1 MVTLLMGKTGDKPNA
16 ITTVMNQLAKH
27 LKIKYNVKYISSSVY
42 KMWLTKYNDDIV
54 HSLYVLATPLFKNK
68 AKRITTIYDMVPLAY
83 PNISGT
89 NAIAKLQ
96 YKLAY
101 KNLKKADS
109 IVSISN
115 FTKNELIRFLGLE
128 EDKIK
133 TIYLGVDHD
142 LFKPINRDEALESLG
157 LNPDYR
163 YISYVSNTAF
173 TKNPYLLNKI
183 EKVLPDDVRIIKT
196 GYKGPLDGPKV
207 INLGYLKDNEI
218 PLVYNASLA
227 FIHPSI
233 YEGFGLVILEACACG
248 TPIVA
253 YKNSTQTEITSNGL
267 VDTEEDFI
275 ERTLRLIDSPQK
287 SQQEIKDA
295 SRFSWSK
302 MAREYEILYEEIL

>member
-1 MVTLLMGKTGDKPNA
+1 MGKTGDKPNA

-83 PNISGT
+83 PDISGT

-115 FTKNELIRFLGLE
+115 FTKNELIRFIGLE

-142 LFKPINRDEALESLG
+142 LFKPINRGD
-157 LNPDYR
+157 
-163 YISYVSNTAF
+163 
-173 TKNPYLLNKI
+173 
-183 EKVLPDDVRIIKT
+183 
-196 GYKGPLDGPKV
+196 
-207 INLGYLKDNEI
+207 
-218 PLVYNASLA
+218 
-227 FIHPSI
+227 H
-233 YEGFGLVILEACACG
+233 
-248 TPIVA
+248 
-253 YKNSTQTEITSNGL
+253 
-267 VDTEEDFI
+267 
-275 ERTLRLIDSPQK
+275 
-287 SQQEIKDA
+287 
-295 SRFSWSK
+295 
-302 MAREYEILYEEIL
+302 